1 MVKMDAR
8 AEEKAPVGG
17 GQLLPVVGNIGFQFP
32 IFLIYPRQG
41 AEYLPG
47 NMRFRTP
54 QRATGQQIL
63 HRTIVEHAQ
72 DVPPLAEAAA
82 EMRDQHLADGSL
94 IADQLHQLIDAI
106 LLKEIFGT
114 LLLQGEAGIEK
125 G

>member
-1 MVKMDAR
+1 MVKMDAGT
-8 AEEKAPVGG
+8 EEKRQWVGVSCCQWWAISASSSPFSSFTRVRALNICRAICVSERRSALPAANSSSDDSRARAGCAAP
-17 GQLLPVVGNIGFQFP
+17 
-32 IFLIYPRQG
+32 
-41 AEYLPG
+41 
-47 NMRFRTP
+47 
-54 QRATGQQIL
+54 
-63 HRTIVEHAQ
+63 
-72 DVPPLAEAAA
+72 AEAAA

>member
-1 MVKMDAR
+1 MVKMDAGT
-8 AEEKAPVGG
+8 EEKAPVGG

-72 DVPPLAEAAA
+72 DVPPTAEAAA

>member
-54 QRATGQQIL
+54 Q
-63 HRTIVEHAQ
+63 
-72 DVPPLAEAAA
+72 PLP
-82 EMRDQHLADGSL
+82 GSKFF
-94 IADQLHQLIDAI
+94 I
-106 LLKEIFGT
+106 GR
-114 LLLQGEAGIEK
+114 
-125 G
+125 

>member
-1 MVKMDAR
+1 MVKMDAGT
-8 AEEKAPVGG
+8 EEKAPVGG

-72 DVPPLAEAAA
+72 DVPPWRKLRPRCETSIWRTAA
-82 EMRDQHLADGSL
+82 LSP
-94 IADQLHQLIDAI
+94 
-106 LLKEIFGT
+106 T
-114 LLLQGEAGIEK
+114 NCTS
-125 G
+125 